1 MAERG
6 QLVVH
11 AGMHKTGSTAIQEV
25 FGARA
30 VAGVDHPGG
39 PRSNLSDTVL
49 LLFAE
54 GPLLEKFHA
63 ARVPHLSRRALMR
76 QRAREETRLT
86 ARLARAR
93 APIFLFSAEDI
104 AAPDFDVAATAR
116 MADFLDRSGRR
127 IDVRAYVRA
136 PISFMQSAF
145 QQRVKQDKPG
155 AADLDARTLWPC
167 YRARFEKL
175 DTVFGR
181 DRVHLRAFD
190 PSGFPGGDVVADF
203 AAWLGVTLPEAAPLR
218 ANDGLSREAM
228 AVAWCR
234 LADRLGADY
243 PDAARAAHFRAT
255 PARALTGFGQG
266 RFAFSEEFLGPALEA
281 HRADLNWMETR
292 LGRALPDRAPPAE
305 GLAGVADFEAISEE
319 VRAALAA
326 HLDTLP
332 PPPSG
337 MRRALARVR
346 RQVRQGLGLRGRA

>member
-6 QLVVH
+6 RLVIH

-25 FGARA
+25 FGGRG
-30 VAGVDHPGG
+30 VAGVDHPAG

-63 ARVPHLSRRALMR
+63 ARLPHLSRRALMR
-76 QRAREETRLT
+76 RRARETARLT
-86 ARLARAR
+86 ARLARAQ

-104 AAPDFDVAATAR
+104 AAPDFDGATTAR
-116 MADFLDRSGRR
+116 MAEFLTRSGRE
-127 IDVRAYVRA
+127 IEVRAYVRA
-136 PISFMQSAF
+136 PVSFMQSAF

-155 AADLDARTLWPC
+155 AANLDARTLWPC
-167 YRARFEKL
+167 YRDRFEKF

-181 DRVHLRAFD
+181 DRVHLHAFD
-190 PSGFPGGDVVADF
+190 PAAFPGRDVVSDF
-203 AAWLGVTLPEAAPLR
+203 AARLGVALPGAPDLR

-234 LADRLGADY
+234 LAGRLGPDY
-243 PDAARAAHFRAT
+243 PDSTRAARFRAT
-255 PARALTGFGQG
+255 PARALAGFGQG
-266 RFAFSEEFLGPALEA
+266 RFAFSKAFLGPALEA
-281 HRADLNWMETR
+281 HRADLDWMETR
-292 LGRALPDRAPPAE
+292 LGRALPDRSPPVE
-305 GLAGVADFEAISEE
+305 GLATAADFEVIAEN

-337 MRRALARVR
+337 MRRAMARVGR
-346 RQVRQGLGLRGRA
+346 RMRQGLGLRGPA